1 MLIGTIGSR
10 VNPAQKEVSAMLNA
24 KKLLCV
30 LLSGLALV
38 WMTPR
43 ACGATLGSGRLHLSG
58 TYEFQGNLRNVDGRP
73 VAISGNLDF
82 DWLGDISGEAL
93 ASLGRRHS
101 PDANC
106 NLLVMGN
113 YAPDQQTYLA
123 TLTLTPVTTGCPFRH
138 DETLEVRITPGDA
151 EGTLY
156 LNQISPGHHELSGL
170 AKMESPGPVSAIEMP
185 FAVDTQTE
193 PRLDP

>member
-1 MLIGTIGSR
+1 
-10 VNPAQKEVSAMLNA
+10 MLNA

-43 ACGATLGSGRLHLSG
+43 ACGATFGSGRLRSLSG

-156 LNQISPGHHELSGL
+156 LNQISPGHHELSGPCR
-170 AKMESPGPVSAIEMP
+170 AMRSDEQRPDHGPAADALRGGAAQP
-185 FAVDTQTE
+185 APYWQTVGS
-193 PRLDP
+193 RSGTAARA